1 MRAISRPVEGH
12 CHHEVSVCSSHDG
25 VAGSGPGRLVGPDP
39 SRHVTA
45 RASPLSRSRVR
56 APLKLPLMTDD
67 HEAEVWTSKDGRVW
81 RMGREA
87 DVAWIRES
95 ATVSF
100 AITSAIPPIFEAYA
114 TLKLPG
120 SGDHDARSPLE
131 DPDRHNAGVLAV
143 LSEHSAAQPWWLGY
157 LDTGGADIVFYN
169 APKVRPGPTSDGWY
183 VLVEAGPEQAG
194 VWREQQHSK
203 DPLPDLMLPAD
214 RAAAPRLRRRA

>member
-1 MRAISRPVEGH
+1 
-12 CHHEVSVCSSHDG
+12 
-25 VAGSGPGRLVGPDP
+25 
-39 SRHVTA
+39 
-45 RASPLSRSRVR
+45 
-56 APLKLPLMTDD
+56 MTDD

-143 LSEHSAAQPWWLGY
+143 LSEHSAASLGG
-157 LDTGGADIVFYN
+157 LAISTPA
-169 APKVRPGPTSDGWY
+169 ARTS
-183 VLVEAGPEQAG
+183 
-194 VWREQQHSK
+194 SSTT
-203 DPLPDLMLPAD
+203 
-214 RAAAPRLRRRA
+214 RRR